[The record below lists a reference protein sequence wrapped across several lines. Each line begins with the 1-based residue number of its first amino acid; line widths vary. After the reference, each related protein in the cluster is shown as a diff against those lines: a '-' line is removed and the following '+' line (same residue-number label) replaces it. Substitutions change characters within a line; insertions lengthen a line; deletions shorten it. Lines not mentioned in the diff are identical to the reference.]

1 MSEELK
7 SCPTCASSTIGT
19 RPSEFFGYH
28 GFECF
33 CQICGEEGPLEDT
46 EELAH
51 EGWNELAQDAAQ

>member
-7 SCPTCASSTIGT
+7 SCPTCGGTIIGT

-33 CQICGEEGPLEDT
+33 CQKCGEEGPLEDT
-46 EELAH
+46 EELAR
-51 EGWNELAQDAAQ
+51 EGWNELADNASQ